1 MLRHIALDIIKNDLN
16 EFYLEILKGEIIGQ
30 FELSKEDANKIF
42 DIQKPVDVYY
52 VKYEDFE
59 LELFIYPNSARA
71 TFNHLCVEMSDGQGI
86 YKAARQQN
94 FWTFVR
100 TNNQR
105 ETYFIKDKNGNMFE
119 LKGKI

>member
-1 MLRHIALDIIKNDLN
+1 MVRHIALDIVENDLN
-16 EFYLEILKGEIIGQ
+16 EFYVEILGGEIAGQ
-30 FELSKEDANKIF
+30 FELAKEDAIRIF
-42 DIQKPVDVYY
+42 DIQKSVDVYY

-59 LELFIYPNSARA
+59 LELFVYTNSVGA
-71 TFNHLCVEMSDGQGI
+71 TFNHLCIEMSDCGGI
-86 YKAARQQN
+86 YKDAKQQN

-100 TNNQR
+100 TNNDK